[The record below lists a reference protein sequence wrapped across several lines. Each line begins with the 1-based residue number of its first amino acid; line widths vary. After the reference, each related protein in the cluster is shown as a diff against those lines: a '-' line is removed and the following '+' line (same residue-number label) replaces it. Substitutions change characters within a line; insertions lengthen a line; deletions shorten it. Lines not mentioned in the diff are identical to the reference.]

1 MFYGVTAD
9 TELEKSLGK
18 EVLSVLDQFY
28 PGHLWHVLIRQGVM
42 QIKNCS
48 WSGKWGMVRKLKDVD
63 YDAVVLKREIIR
75 AAGEFLER
83 ANVKRG
89 KRDMTHR
96 VLGVEGIPQRH
107 FGR

>member
-1 MFYGVTAD
+1 MFYGITAD
-9 TELEKSLGK
+9 TPLEANLAK
-18 EVLSVLDQFY
+18 EVLSVLDEFY
-28 PGHLWHVLIRQGVM
+28 PGFSWHVLVRQGVM

-48 WSGKWGMVRKLKDVD
+48 WSGTWGMVRKLKDVN
-63 YDAVVLKREIIR
+63 YDAMVLKRDVIR

-89 KRDMTHR
+89 KRDMDQR
-96 VLGVEGIPQRH
+96 VLKVEGIPQKN